1 MFQLSEQ
8 QAQEIV
14 DKMMADIPYNINIMN
29 EQGIIIGSGE
39 RHRVGTIHQGAVEA
53 LSIGKMIEIRT
64 AREYE
69 KQGTNE
75 PIVINQQ
82 YVGVIGITGH
92 PDEVRPFCNIVRTT
106 VTLLIEQ
113 RIAFEK
119 QTYENNRKKAFSDL
133 LLHYTGTYSQKIKKE
148 ATSYHI
154 DLLVKT
160 TVLYIK
166 SFQRQEDQP
175 SNWLPYPWFE
185 IDEDSYVVLI
195 QDPANISPCISTL
208 YSHHPEQWIAVGT
221 SHANIATSYQQA
233 RSAMTLLLSLRP
245 STQIIHYDEVAFIAQ
260 WSHTELMQT
269 GNSVTKLEGYS
280 DLLDT
285 LRSFIEH
292 NCNMSDT
299 AIHLNIH
306 RNTLQYRLKK
316 IQQVT
321 GKDPR
326 QLLHLIE
333 LTYGLISL
341 YK

>member
-1 MFQLSEQ
+1 MFQLSEK
-8 QAQEIV
+8 QAQDIV

-39 RHRVGTIHQGAVEA
+39 RQRVGTIHQGAVEA
-53 LSIGKMIEIRT
+53 LSIGKMIEIRKDS
-64 AREYE
+64 EYE

-75 PIVINQQ
+75 PIVINGQ
-82 YVGVIGITGH
+82 YVGVIGITGY

-113 RIAFEK
+113 RISLEK
-119 QTYENNRKKAFSDL
+119 QAHESNRKKAFLDM
-133 LLHYTGTYSQKIKKE
+133 LLHDQGTYSQKLKKE
-148 ATSYHI
+148 ALPYDI

-166 SFQRQEDQP
+166 QFQQQEHQH
-175 SNWLPYPWFE
+175 SIWLHYPYVE
-185 IDEDSYVVLI
+185 IEEEGYVVLI
-195 QDPANISPCISTL
+195 QDQTILNTFIATLFRYQPQVLIAIGTHQST
-208 YSHHPEQWIAVGT
+208 
-221 SHANIATSYQQA
+221 IATSYQEAQ
-233 RSAMTLLLSLRP
+233 SAMTILLALRP
-245 STQIIHYDEVAFIAQ
+245 ATQMIDYEEVEFIAK
-260 WSHTELMQT
+260 WSQTEITYTGHTM
-269 GNSVTKLEGYS
+269 NKLVDNT

-285 LRSFIEH
+285 LRSFIHH

-299 AIHLNIH
+299 AANLNIH

-316 IQQVT
+316 IHQLT

-326 QLLHLIE
+326 QLLQLIE
-333 LTYGLISL
+333 LTHGLISL

>member
-113 RIAFEK
+113 RISFDK
-119 QTYENNRKKAFSDL
+119 QTYENNRKKSFGDML
-133 LLHYTGTYSQKIKKE
+133 LQYSGTYSQKVKKE

-166 SFQRQEDQP
+166 SFQQQADQP
-175 SNWLPYPWFE
+175 SDWLPYPWFE
-185 IDEDSYVVLI
+185 IEENSYIMLI
-195 QDPANISPCISTL
+195 QDPANISTCISTL
-208 YSHHPEQWIAVGT
+208 CNHRPQLYIAVGN
-221 SHANIATSYQQA
+221 SHPNIATSYQQA
-233 RSAMTLLLSLRP
+233 RSAMTLLLALRP
-245 STQIIHYDEVAFIAQ
+245 ATQVIYYEEVAFIAQ
-260 WSHTELMQT
+260 WSHIERMQIS
-269 GNSVTKLEGYS
+269 NSVSKLEGYS